1 MQNSLNSSNLS
12 AVSYRLDTNILL
24 CNMELLSHATNYKG
38 LFPDKRLEKRA
49 SMVAQS
55 LLLSKTASVHGA
67 TQHEAEQKGFY
78 RFLDN
83 EKVTE
88 DILIKELTNR
98 CSKNVV
104 NRDITVIQDSSSIGL
119 NHNSKNIQQGSGV
132 GFVGNKQGIGFLAH
146 CSLVIDTSSET
157 MLGFSDVQL
166 WHRTEDKAN
175 NTTKAYKKQSIEEK
189 ESYKWIKA
197 SKQTKELLNSAK
209 SITIIEDREG
219 DIYEQFCSIPDEKTQ
234 LLIRNRDNRRLQ
246 DGTRLHDVLKQ
257 TKPLGEYEIALYGDI
272 RNEKVKRV
280 ATVEVKAIAVTIQKP
295 TSVKSKDVPNHLPV
309 YVVEVQEKNSN
320 HKDKICWTIL
330 TTHVIETYEQAVAIV
345 DKYKLRWYIEQL
357 FRLLKKQGFQIED
370 TQLES
375 GWAIRKLLVLLLNT
389 TIRLMQLY
397 LAYGVEESQPLNEV
411 FDEEEI
417 KCLQAIQDKQIKKTP
432 KTINPFNSQKLSWA
446 SWIIARLG
454 GWKGN
459 NKQRKAGP
467 IIIKRGLEK
476 FEMIYGGWKMAKDS
490 T

>member
-1 MQNSLNSSNLS
+1 MERISHTSN
-12 AVSYRLDTNILL
+12 YT
-24 CNMELLSHATNYKG
+24 G

-49 SMVAQS
+49 SKIAES

-67 TQHEAEQKGFY
+67 SQDEAEQKGFY

-83 EKVTE
+83 ENVSE
-88 DILIKELTNR
+88 DILITELINR

-104 NRDITVIQDSSSIGL
+104 NRDIIVIQDSSSFGL
-119 NHNSKNIQQGSGV
+119 NHNAKNIKQGSGI
-132 GFVGNKQGIGFLAH
+132 GFVGNKQGVGFLAH
-146 CSLVIDTSSET
+146 CSLVIDSNSET

-166 WHRTEDKAN
+166 WHREEDKAN
-175 NTTKAYKKQSIEEK
+175 NTTNAYKKQPIEEK

-197 SKQTKELLNSAK
+197 SQKSKEILNSAK

-219 DIYEQFCSIPDEKTQ
+219 DIYEQFSSIPDEKTQ

-246 DGTRLHDVLKQ
+246 DGTRLHEVLKQ
-257 TKPLGEYEIALYGDI
+257 AKLLGEYKIALYGDT
-272 RNEKVKRV
+272 RQEKVKRV
-280 ATVEVKAIAVTIQKP
+280 ATVEVKAIAVVIQKP
-295 TSVKSKDVPNHLPV
+295 TSVKSKDVPKYLTL
-309 YVVEVQEKNSN
+309 YAVEVQEKNSN
-320 HKDKICWTIL
+320 RKDRICWRIL
-330 TTHVIETYEQAVAIV
+330 TTQVVKTYEEAVAIV

-397 LAYGVEESQPLNEV
+397 LACDVEESQPIEEV

-417 KCLQAIQDKQIKKTP
+417 KCLQTIQDKQIKKTP
-432 KTINPFNSQKLSWA
+432 KTTNPFNPRKLSWA

-476 FEMIYGGWKMAKDS
+476 FEMIYDGWKMAKDS
-490 T
+490 S

>member
-1 MQNSLNSSNLS
+1 MDRTDLP
-12 AVSYRLDTNILL
+12 AGSYCLDTNILH
-24 CNMELLSHATNYKG
+24 CDMELLSHKTNYKG

-49 SMVAQS
+49 SMIAQS
-55 LLLSKTASVHGA
+55 LLHSRTASVHGA
-67 TQHEAEQKGFY
+67 TRHEAEQKGFY
-78 RFLDN
+78 RFLGN
-83 EKVTE
+83 KSVTE
-88 DILIKELTNR
+88 DILIKELVSR
-98 CSKNVV
+98 CCKNVV
-104 NRDITVIQDSSSIGL
+104 NRDITVIQDSSSFGL
-119 NHNSKNIQQGSGV
+119 NHNAKNIKQGSGT
-132 GFVGNKQGIGFLAH
+132 GFVGNKKGVGFLAH
-146 CSLVIDTSSET
+146 CSLVIDTNSET

-175 NTTKAYKKQSIEEK
+175 NTTKAYKKQGIEEK

-197 SKQTKELLNSAK
+197 SQQTKELLDSAK

-219 DIYEQFCSIPDEKTQ
+219 DIYEQFCSIPDEKTK
-234 LLIRNRDNRRLQ
+234 LLIRNRDNRRLG

-272 RNEKVKRV
+272 RKEKVNRV

-295 TSVKSKDVPNHLPV
+295 TSVKSKDVPDQLTV
-309 YVVEVQEKNSN
+309 YAVEVQEKNSS
-320 HKDKICWTIL
+320 HKDKICWRIL
-330 TTHVIETYEQAVAIV
+330 TTHVIETYQQAVAIV

-370 TQLES
+370 TQLET
-375 GWAIRKLLVLLLNT
+375 GWAIRKLLVLLLNSVL
-389 TIRLMQLY
+389 RLMQLY
-397 LAYGVEESQPLNEV
+397 LAYDVEESQPIEEV

-417 KCLQAIQDKQIKKTP
+417 KCLQTIAAKQIKETP
-432 KTINPFNSQKLSWA
+432 KTANVFNDQKLSWA

-476 FEMIYGGWKMAKDS
+476 FEMIYEGWKMAKNS

>member
-1 MQNSLNSSNLS
+1 
-12 AVSYRLDTNILL
+12 
-24 CNMELLSHATNYKG
+24 MELLSHATNYKG

-257 TKPLGEYEIALYGDI
+257 TKPLGEYEIALYGGY
-272 RNEKVKRV
+272 
-280 ATVEVKAIAVTIQKP
+280 T
-295 TSVKSKDVPNHLPV
+295 
-309 YVVEVQEKNSN
+309 
-320 HKDKICWTIL
+320 
-330 TTHVIETYEQAVAIV
+330 
-345 DKYKLRWYIEQL
+345 
-357 FRLLKKQGFQIED
+357 
-370 TQLES
+370 
-375 GWAIRKLLVLLLNT
+375 
-389 TIRLMQLY
+389 
-397 LAYGVEESQPLNEV
+397 
-411 FDEEEI
+411 
-417 KCLQAIQDKQIKKTP
+417 
-432 KTINPFNSQKLSWA
+432 
-446 SWIIARLG
+446 
-454 GWKGN
+454 
-459 NKQRKAGP
+459 QRKSETGCNC
-467 IIIKRGLEK
+467 R
-476 FEMIYGGWKMAKDS
+476 S
-490 T
+490 

>member
-1 MQNSLNSSNLS
+1 MERISHTSN
-12 AVSYRLDTNILL
+12 YTGLL
-24 CNMELLSHATNYKG
+24 Q
-38 LFPDKRLEKRA
+38 DKRLEKRA
-49 SMVAQS
+49 SMIAQS
-55 LLLSKTASVHGA
+55 LLLSRTASVHGA
-67 TQHEAEQKGFY
+67 TQYEAEQKGFY

-83 EKVTE
+83 ENVSE
-88 DILIKELTNR
+88 DILITELTNR

-104 NRDITVIQDSSSIGL
+104 NRDIIVVQDTSSFGL
-119 NHNSKNIQQGSGV
+119 NHNSKNIKQGSGV
-132 GFVGNKQGIGFLAH
+132 GFVGNKQGVGFLAH
-146 CSLVIDTSSET
+146 CSLVVDAHSET
-157 MLGFSDVQL
+157 MLGFGDVQL
-166 WHRTEDKAN
+166 WHREEDKAN
-175 NTTKAYKKQSIEEK
+175 NTTKVYKKQPIEEK

-197 SKQTKELLNSAK
+197 SQRSKDVLTRAR

-234 LLIRNRDNRRLQ
+234 LLIRNRDNRKLR
-246 DGTRLHDVLKQ
+246 DGSKLHDVLKQ
-257 TKPLGEYEIALYGDI
+257 TKSLGEYTIALYGDL
-272 RNEKVKRV
+272 RQEKVKRV
-280 ATVEVKAIAVTIQKP
+280 ATVEVKAIAVDIQKP
-295 TSVKSKDVPNHLPV
+295 TSVKNKDVPEHLTL
-309 YVVEVQEKNSN
+309 YAVEVQEKNSTR
-320 HKDKICWTIL
+320 KDRICWRLL
-330 TTHVIETYEQAVAIV
+330 TTQVVKTYEEAIAIV
-345 DKYKLRWYIEQL
+345 AKYKLRWYIEQL

-397 LAYGVEESQPLNEV
+397 LAYDVEESQPIEEV

-417 KCLQAIQDKQIKKTP
+417 KCLQTIDDKQIKKTS
-432 KTINPFNSQKLSWA
+432 KTLNPFNPKKLSWA

-467 IIIKRGLEK
+467 LIIKRGFEK
-476 FEMIYGGWKMAKDS
+476 FEMIYEGWKMAINS

>member
-1 MQNSLNSSNLS
+1 
-12 AVSYRLDTNILL
+12 
-24 CNMELLSHATNYKG
+24 MELLSHTTNYKG
-38 LFPDKRLEKRA
+38 LFSDKRLEKRA

-67 TQHEAEQKGFY
+67 TRHEAEQKGFY
-78 RFLDN
+78 RFLEN

-98 CSKNVV
+98 CCKNVAG
-104 NRDITVIQDSSSIGL
+104 RDITIIQDSSSFGL
-119 NHNSKNIQQGSGV
+119 NHNSRNIKASSGV
-132 GFVGNKQGIGFLAH
+132 GFVGNKKGVGFLSH
-146 CSLVIDTSSET
+146 CSLVIDTNRET

-175 NTTKAYKKQSIEEK
+175 NTTKAYKKQGIEEK

-197 SKQTKELLNSAK
+197 SQQSKELLNSAK

-234 LLIRNRDNRRLQ
+234 LLIRNRDNRRLT
-246 DGTRLHDVLKQ
+246 DGTRLHDALKQ
-257 TKPLGEYEIALYGDI
+257 AKPLGEYEIPLYGDI
-272 RNEKVKRV
+272 RKEKVKRV
-280 ATVEVKAIAVTIQKP
+280 ATVEVKAIAISIQKP
-295 TSVKSKDVPNHLPV
+295 APVKNKDIPKQLPL
-309 YVVEVQEKNSN
+309 YVVEVQEKNSKR
-320 HKDKICWTIL
+320 KDKICWRIL
-330 TTHVIETYEQAVAIV
+330 TTHVTETYGQAVAII

-357 FRLLKKQGFQIED
+357 FRLLKKQGFQIEN
-370 TQLES
+370 TQLET

-389 TIRLMQLY
+389 ALRLMQLY
-397 LAYGVEESQPLNEV
+397 LAYDVEESQPIEEV
-411 FDEEEI
+411 FDEEQL
-417 KCLQAIQDKQIKKTP
+417 KCLQAIQSKQIKETP
-432 KTINPFNSQKLSWA
+432 KTTNPFNSQKLSWA

-459 NKQRKAGP
+459 KKQRKAGP

-476 FEMIYGGWKMAKDS
+476 FEMIYEGWQMNKNS

>member
-1 MQNSLNSSNLS
+1 M
-12 AVSYRLDTNILL
+12 RLARRQLL
-24 CNMELLSHATNYKG
+24 FGHRYIHCGMDLISHTPKYKG

-49 SMVAQS
+49 SAIAYS
-55 LLLSKTASVHGA
+55 LLMSRTATVHGA
-67 TQHEAEQKGFY
+67 TKDEAEQKGFY
-78 RFLDN
+78 RFLEN
-83 EKVTE
+83 ERITE
-88 DILIKELTNR
+88 DILIQELVNR
-98 CSKNVV
+98 CCRNVV
-104 NRDITVIQDSSSIGL
+104 SRDIIVIQDSSSFGL
-119 NHNSKNIQQGSGV
+119 NHNAKNIKPDSGA
-132 GFVGNKQGIGFLAH
+132 GFVGNKKGIGFLSH
-146 CSLVIDTSSET
+146 CSLVIDAHSEA

-175 NTTKAYKKQSIEEK
+175 NTTKAYKKQGIEEK

-197 SKQTKELLNSAK
+197 SRQSKELLISAK

-219 DIYEQFCSIPDEKTQ
+219 DIYEQFCMIPDEKTQ
-234 LLIRNRDNRRLQ
+234 LLIRNRDNRRLS
-246 DGTRLHDVLKQ
+246 DGTRLHEVLKQ
-257 TKPLGEYEIALYGDI
+257 AKPLGEYEIAVYGDI
-272 RNEKVKRV
+272 RKEKVKRV
-280 ATVEVKAIAVTIQKP
+280 ATVEVKAIAVAIRKP
-295 TSVKSKDVPNHLPV
+295 ASVKSKDLPDELPV

-320 HKDKICWTIL
+320 HKDKICWRIL
-330 TTHVIETYEQAVAIV
+330 TTHSIETYEQAVAIV

-370 TQLES
+370 TQLET

-389 TIRLMQLY
+389 TLRVMQLY
-397 LAYGVEESQPLNEV
+397 LAYDEEESQPIEEV

-417 KCLQAIQDKQIKKTP
+417 KCLQTILDKQIKETP
-432 KTINPFNSQKLSWA
+432 KTTNLFNPQRLSWA

-459 NKQRKAGP
+459 SKQRKAGP

-476 FEMIYGGWKMAKDS
+476 FEMIYAGWKMAKNL